1 MYVKETEGVEIA
13 VRTRFEPQFSNPM
26 ALRFVFSYHI
36 TITNKNDFA
45 VQLLRRHWMIIDENS
60 KLEEV
65 EGPGVVGEQPVIGAG
80 MSHNYSSC
88 CDLPTIKGKMH
99 GTYTMF
105 DVTNESRF
113 KVEIPEFILKV
124 PYNLN

>member
-1 MYVKETEGVEIA
+1 MYIKETEGVEIS

-26 ALRFVFSYHI
+26 SSRFMFSYHI
-36 TITNKNDFA
+36 TIVNKNKFA
-45 VQLLRRHWMIIDENS
+45 VQLLRRHGMIVDENS
-60 KLEEV
+60 KLREV
-65 EGPGVVGEQPVIGAG
+65 EGPGIVGEQPVIDAG
-80 MSHNYSSC
+80 MTHSYSSC

-105 DVTNESRF
+105 DVSSHERF
-113 KVEIPEFILKV
+113 KVEIPEFVLKV